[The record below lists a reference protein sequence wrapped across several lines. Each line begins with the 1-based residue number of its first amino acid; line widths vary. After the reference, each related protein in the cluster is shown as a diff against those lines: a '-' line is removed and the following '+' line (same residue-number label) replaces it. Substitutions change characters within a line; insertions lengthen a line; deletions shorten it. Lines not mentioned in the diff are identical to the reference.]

1 MSLRADLAMI
11 ADLVPHAARVLDV
24 GCGDGALIAHLR
36 DNKAADA
43 RGIELSM
50 RNVADAV
57 ARGASVIQ
65 GDADADLADYPSD
78 AFDIAILSR
87 TLQATQRPD
96 VVLGQLLRI
105 ARRAIVS
112 FPNFGHWRVRR
123 RLMFSGRMPVTPALP
138 ATWFDTGNIHL
149 CTIADFHD
157 LVAVRGWRVEQAR
170 YLADGRMRGARLAN
184 LLADEAVFLLG
195 RQ

>member
-1 MSLRADLAMI
+1 MSLRADLALI
-11 ADLVPHAARVLDV
+11 ADLVPHGARVLDV

-36 DNKAADA
+36 DHKAADA

-96 VVLGQLLRI
+96 RVLAELLRI

-123 RLMFSGRMPVTPALP
+123 GLLLNGRMPMTPALP
-138 ATWFDTGNIHL
+138 ATWYDTGNIHL
-149 CTIADFHD
+149 CTIADFFE
-157 LVAVRGWRVEQAR
+157 LVASMGWRVEQAR
-170 YLADGRMRGARLAN
+170 YLSNGRLRSAAFAN
-184 LLADEAVFLLG
+184 LCADEAVFLLG
-195 RQ
+195 RE

>member
-1 MSLRADLAMI
+1 MSLRADLALI
-11 ADLVPHAARVLDV
+11 ADLVPHGARVLDV

-36 DNKAADA
+36 DHKAADA

-96 VVLGQLLRI
+96 RVLAELLRI

-123 RLMFSGRMPVTPALP
+123 SLLLNGRMPMTPALP
-138 ATWFDTGNIHL
+138 ATWYDTGNIHL
-149 CTIADFHD
+149 CTIADFQD
-157 LVAVRGWRVEQAR
+157 LVLSKGWRIEQGR
-170 YLADGRMRGARLAN
+170 YLSGGTLRSTAFAN
-184 LLADEAVFLLG
+184 LCADEAVFLLG
-195 RQ
+195 RG